1 MRISKEDRDK
11 RRKKFGDSRKNRGES
26 YGAPTKTRV
35 YNEYTGQYVTVT
47 KDPGFGTSIE
57 DKERVAG
64 EAPSV
69 GDTIDKRAP
78 QGLIT
83 GTAIGASIGTKI
95 APGVGTAIGAGIGA
109 AVGTAIGIAV
119 GFKEGKEAVESYEET
134 AQLGLELEAEQKQ
147 AEQDEEE
154 RMLKQQLQ
162 DEIRMQG
169 QQNQMA
175 MGQATDTQPASP
187 MQNPYSSAYSSGGI
201 QSVDDSNMLSYE
213 PGYARRKKQIFG

>member
-83 GTAIGASIGTKI
+83 GTAIGA
-95 APGVGTAIGAGIGA
+95 GIGA
-109 AVGTAIGIAV
+109 AVGTAIRIAV

>member
-169 QQNQMA
+169 QQNPLIRNRLLQCKIHIVVLIRVAVYKALMTLICSVTN
-175 MGQATDTQPASP
+175 QDTLEEK
-187 MQNPYSSAYSSGGI
+187 NKFLG
-201 QSVDDSNMLSYE
+201 
-213 PGYARRKKQIFG
+213 RC